1 MQNPPPGQQQQQG
14 YGTPYGTP
22 PNAPLTPPPVSD
34 DPKGK
39 TSLGGLE
46 ANVAAALGYP
56 IGIIAI
62 IMVVMEKQNRFAR
75 FHALQSLFYHVAAIV
90 ALIVVMIVGVILTII
105 VASINSS
112 LGGLAAGL
120 LWLVYM
126 VIFLAYFGGLI
137 FAAVKAYNGQWF
149 KLPIVSKFA
158 EQIANK

>member
-1 MQNPPPGQQQQQG
+1 MQNPPPGQQQQG
-14 YGTPYGTP
+14 YGSPYGTQP
-22 PNAPLTPPPVSD
+22 SAPLTPPPVSD
-34 DPKGK
+34 DPRGK

-46 ANVAAALGYP
+46 ANMAAALGYP

-90 ALIVVMIVGVILTII
+90 AFIVVMIVGVILTII
-105 VASINSS
+105 MAMLSSS
-112 LGGLAAGL
+112 LGSLAAAL
-120 LWLVYM
+120 LWLIYM

-149 KLPIVSKFA
+149 KLPIVSKYA
-158 EQIANK
+158 EQIAKK